1 MEGDLIP
8 RTADQFPVRMP
19 PGMRDRIKAAA
30 AANYRSM
37 NSEIVSTLERAFP
50 APEMTAGAIPV
61 YRAAV
66 HGQRSFAGT
75 GNIDVPISGIAGP
88 CFVVARSSDLTPP
101 GFQPPVNGPA
111 DPGFW
116 YTCLISNT
124 LLTIRNFNTARTIYF
139 SVFGNPILGD

>member
-1 MEGDLIP
+1 MVERVLIELDGNTPRFRVSRPGKSVFSSNPGDFLI
-8 RTADQFPVRMP
+8 RED
-19 PGMRDRIKAAA
+19 
-30 AANYRSM
+30 
-37 NSEIVSTLERAFP
+37 
-50 APEMTAGAIPV
+50 IPV

-101 GFQPPVNGPA
+101 GFQPPVSGPA

-124 LLTIRNFNTARTIYF
+124 LLTIRNFNTERTIYF
-139 SVFGNPILGD
+139 SVFGNPILGE